1 MADSAMAAAFEA
13 ALEAAASRL
22 KWHVGERR

>member
-1 MADSAMAAAFEA
+1 MADSMMATAFEA

-22 KWHVGERR
+22 KWHVGERH